1 MIDSLINLLAG
12 FGGGFSVND
21 LFAMLGLYKKK
32 TKHKQNN
39 FEMILWFFTGFSH
52 LPSIQTI
59 KLKSS

>member
-21 LFAMLGLYKKK
+21 FVYKKK

-39 FEMILWFFTGFSH
+39 FEMILWFFTGLSH